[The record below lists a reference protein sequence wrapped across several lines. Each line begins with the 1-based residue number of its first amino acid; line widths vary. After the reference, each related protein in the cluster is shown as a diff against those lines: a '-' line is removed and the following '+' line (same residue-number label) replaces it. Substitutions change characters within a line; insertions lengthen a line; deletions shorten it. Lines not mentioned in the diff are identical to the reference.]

1 MYECQSTPSDLT
13 KGLQVEGY
21 GLTAMSSRYISSPL
35 QAGLR
40 GGNSENDIKE
50 GASGGILAPDLYLTE
65 EFVT

>member
-1 MYECQSTPSDLT
+1 MADNPSNLI

-21 GLTAMSSRYISSPL
+21 GLTVMSSTYISSPL

-50 GASGGILAPDLYLTE
+50 PRWHPAPDLYLTE